1 MPETFAT
8 MLEAL
13 ACTIEALATMPE
25 APAYTIEIFAGSGH
39 FLLLSALAKSAG
51 PIVRP
56 MAPTAGEA
64 HGALLL
70 PHEHRH
76 PTHGVLFR
84 PGTGPYTVH
93 HPDPPFRTCF
103 RAFGREEYGVWA
115 LTAAVPAYLGYRNS
129 SSLCR
134 GRA

>member
-1 MPETFAT
+1 
-8 MLEAL
+8 ML
-13 ACTIEALATMPE
+13 
-25 APAYTIEIFAGSGH
+25 EIFAEC
-39 FLLLSALAKSAG
+39 LRYLSECQTLVSKFQRYVSRADIFCYFRALAKSAG

-56 MAPTAGEA
+56 MAPTTGEA
-64 HGALLL
+64 HETLLL

-76 PTHGVLFR
+76 PTHSVLFR

-129 SSLCR
+129 SRPCR